1 MRVKNVKS
9 SFLILLT
16 LAFSSFAFLA
26 IAEENSGSTADIFAK
41 ADETSSG
48 NLTQDMAQKIIDA
61 STNVDPENPGVST
74 DQLQSIIESA
84 INQNSSSDETSP
96 EVDISQLNIIRQDY
110 SGLTAK
116 RATEKEKEDFVK
128 YIASLY
134 YIFSSNSPQPITSSS
149 DILKAISSTTEAII
163 YAISKE
169 SPQAVR
175 DLSAS
180 GEKISEQLKKM
191 EVPEKLVDLHVKAI
205 TYADNTATLQKYIS
219 PTTDDPVKKLVNLG
233 KLQGFIESLSSF
245 SEEVDARMDQ
255 YGVSYDDPAVKDRL
269 NKLGLP
275 ELIDNSTTTATTVTN
290 DTTSTTDTTDA
301 TDSTNVN

>member
-1 MRVKNVKS
+1 MEIKNVKS
-9 SFLILLT
+9 SLLILIT
-16 LAFSSFAFLA
+16 LAFLSFAFLA
-26 IAEENSGSTADIFAK
+26 IAEENAASTANIFA
-41 ADETSSG
+41 ATDSVTSSD
-48 NLTQDMAQKIIDA
+48 NLTQDMAKKIIDA

-84 INQNSSSDETSP
+84 INQNSSNDEIMPAFDT
-96 EVDISQLNIIRQDY
+96 SQLNIIKQNY
-110 SGLTAK
+110 SGLSAK
-116 RATEKEKEDFVK
+116 KAKEKEKEDFVK

-149 DILKAISSTTEAII
+149 DISKSISSTTEAII
-163 YAISKE
+163 YAISNE

-191 EVPEKLVDLHVKAI
+191 EVPETLVDLHVKAI
-205 TYADNTATLQKYIS
+205 AYADNTATLQKYIS

-245 SEEVDARMDQ
+245 SDEVSTRMDQ
-255 YGVSYDDPAVKDRL
+255 YGVTYDDPEIKDRL
-269 NKLGLP
+269 SKLGLP
-275 ELIDNSTTTATTVTN
+275 ALVDDAATTN
-290 DTTSTTDTTDA
+290 ATTSTNTTDTTDL
-301 TDSTNVN
+301 TNGN